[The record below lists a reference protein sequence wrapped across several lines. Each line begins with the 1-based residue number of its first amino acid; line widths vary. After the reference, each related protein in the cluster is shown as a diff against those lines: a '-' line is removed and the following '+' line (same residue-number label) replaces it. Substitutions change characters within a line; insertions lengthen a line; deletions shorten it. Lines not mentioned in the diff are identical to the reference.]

1 MLQAWRDGGSPIPAV
16 EAMIDAGEREQAIV
30 FARGMVEVASAEDKA
45 RLLQILDELVGWPP
59 EWEAVLD
66 DIANEPTLEKWE
78 ALHRFA
84 SGAAIYDWRRMA
96 FRKLRE
102 RGTDPV
108 MLFRFVSTGG
118 ILPDVFELVDDG
130 LVPPEIL
137 IERANEPG
145 AARSTWLGMAAQA
158 TFLRG
163 DHVGTVRLLTEA
175 EECETEWT
183 SPIYSVLWLADRADD
198 GELRAVLDRMVERHR

>member
-1 MLQAWRDGGSPIPAV
+1 
-16 EAMIDAGEREQAIV
+16 MIDAGEREEAIV
-30 FARGMVEVASAEDKA
+30 FARGVVEVASDEDKA

-66 DIANEPTLEKWE
+66 DIAGEPTLEKWE

-84 SGAAIYDWRRMA
+84 SGSAIYDWRRQA

-118 ILPDVFELVDDG
+118 IIPDVFELVDDG
-130 LVPPEIL
+130 LVPPEVI

-163 DHVGTVRLLTEA
+163 DHIGTVRLLTEA
-175 EECETEWT
+175 EECKTDLT
-183 SPIYSVLWLADRADD
+183 SPIYSVFWLLDREDNP
-198 GELRAVLDRMVERHR
+198 ELRAVLDRMVARYR